1 MPFSFPS
8 TPTIG
13 QQSTQNGRVFSWTGS
28 AWELVAAGSI
38 TPSDIG
44 AAAASHTHSA
54 SAITDFA
61 SAVAAASP
69 EEVLEYTT
77 AASFPATGNA
87 SLIYIAT
94 DAGRAYRWVGSQYA
108 EIGPAG
114 AYLPAHGHAAS
125 DITSGVVSAARLGS
139 GATSTNFLRG
149 DSTFADPV
157 TYATAAQ
164 ATDWNSTAVAMNPA
178 RMLDALTGWAQ
189 FVPSQSSNTAGG
201 NTTLNAMNCFSDS
214 GSTAG
219 GTTSVF
225 TNSNGGITNLM
236 SPQSRSVDWTKR
248 RYFCVRVRREQTSSS
263 TGFGRFY
270 YGFLNSSA
278 SGGQPTQR
286 SVGFELRGT
295 ASRLWVIA
303 HNGTSLTQ
311 TDSGWD
317 ATGGSDSTNEY
328 LVEASGGTVNVYVDG
343 TLRGTT
349 TGGPTTMS
357 ADSAI
362 GINYQVGNGGTAARM
377 AFFISAARFTI

>member
-1 MPFSFPS
+1 
-8 TPTIG
+8 
-13 QQSTQNGRVFSWTGS
+13 
-28 AWELVAAGSI
+28 
-38 TPSDIG
+38 
-44 AAAASHTHSA
+44 
-54 SAITDFA
+54 
-61 SAVAAASP
+61 
-69 EEVLEYTT
+69 
-77 AASFPATGNA
+77 
-87 SLIYIAT
+87 
-94 DAGRAYRWVGSQYA
+94 
-108 EIGPAG
+108 
-114 AYLPAHGHAAS
+114 
-125 DITSGVVSAARLGS
+125 
-139 GATSTNFLRG
+139 
-149 DSTFADPV
+149 
-157 TYATAAQ
+157 
-164 ATDWNSTAVAMNPA
+164 MNPA